1 MTAPFPPRLQR
12 FLGAALTAVLFAT
25 SAPPPALS
33 SEAETAPQA
42 ASLAESDTETVARVE
57 RYLTGI
63 ETLHAR
69 FLQTSSNGATA
80 EGEVWVD
87 RPGRLRFEY
96 DPPHPALLVSNGTLL
111 VYLDRELDQASY
123 VPVSETPLWFL
134 IRERVDLDEADSYR
148 LAGVERGPAS
158 LRIHIAQPGSAPGEP
173 GSLTLVF
180 QDSPLQLRKW
190 RIVDQQGITTN
201 VALLNPEF
209 DVNVDGDRFDFGKL
223 DLPETGKP
231 ADRGR

>member
-1 MTAPFPPRLQR
+1 
-12 FLGAALTAVLFAT
+12 
-25 SAPPPALS
+25 
-33 SEAETAPQA
+33 
-42 ASLAESDTETVARVE
+42 
-57 RYLTGI
+57 
-63 ETLHAR
+63 
-69 FLQTSSNGATA
+69 
-80 EGEVWVD
+80 
-87 RPGRLRFEY
+87 
-96 DPPHPALLVSNGTLL
+96 LLVSNGTLL

-123 VPVSETPLWFL
+123 VPISETPLWFL
-134 IRERVDLDEADSYR
+134 IRERVDLDKADNYS
-148 LAGVERGPAS
+148 LAAVERGPGS
-158 LRIHIAQPGSAPGEP
+158 LRIHIAQEGSAPGEP

-209 DVNVDGDRFDFGKL
+209 GVRVDDDRFDFGQL